1 MAELAA
7 IGCTT
12 ESSRSMKINGII
24 WLRSVIDKLLRK
36 HHVETDEAE
45 EVFGT
50 RPRFRHLERG
60 DVEGEDLYAA
70 LGRTEA
76 GRYLTVFFI
85 YKTTREALVVS
96 ARDMTRKER
105 RAYGKTQHKA

>member
-1 MAELAA
+1 M
-7 IGCTT
+7 
-12 ESSRSMKINGII
+12 RINGVI
-24 WLRSVIDKLLRK
+24 WLRSVVDKLVRK
-36 HHVETDEAE
+36 HQVETDEV
-45 EVFGT
+45 EVVFSN
-50 RPRFRHLERG
+50 RPRYRHLERG

-70 LGRTEA
+70 FGRTQA

-105 RAYGKTQHKA
+105 KTYGKIQHQA

>member
-1 MAELAA
+1 MVVPGWTCWLV
-7 IGCTT
+7 G
-12 ESSRSMKINGII
+12 RPWPII
-24 WLRSVIDKLLRK
+24 SLQPAS
-36 HHVETDEAE
+36 
-45 EVFGT
+45 
-50 RPRFRHLERG
+50 PG

-70 LGRTEA
+70 FGRTQV

-105 RAYGKTQHKA
+105 KTYGKIQHQA

>member
-1 MAELAA
+1 
-7 IGCTT
+7 
-12 ESSRSMKINGII
+12 MKINGII

-36 HHVETDEAE
+36 HQVETDEVE
-45 EVFGT
+45 EVFSS
-50 RPRFRHLERG
+50 RPRYRHLERG

-70 LGRTEA
+70 FGRTQA

-105 RAYGKTQHKA
+105 KTYGKTQHQA